1 MLPCSLLQIM
11 WEFWSW
17 VGKVSVRGGGWI
29 SFASQIPGKLP
40 CKLAFGLLLRGYQT
54 VSAISRDSAAMWS
67 SSHVNVSPKGLLLLL
82 LYSGLVRTAVLLDGL
97 FQPT

>member
-17 VGKVSVRGGGWI
+17 VGKVSARGGGWI
-29 SFASQIPGKLP
+29 SFASQILGKLP